1 MALSL
6 HTIHAAPGAR
16 KKKIR
21 IGRGGKRG
29 TYSGKGFKG
38 QKSRSGGRKGLK
50 RLGMRQLIE
59 QTHKLRGFKSLREKP
74 EVLNLK
80 NLAPIIKNN
89 DQVNPQ
95 FLVDKGLVKNTRKPI
110 KILGNGEIGVK
121 IELTGCL
128 VSLSAKEKI
137 EKAGGVVK
145 V

>member
-59 QTHKLRGFKSLREKP
+59 QTHKLRGFKSLQDKS
-74 EVLNLK
+74 VILNLK
-80 NLAPIIKNN
+80 NLAALVKDN

-95 FLVDKGLVKNTRKPI
+95 FLVDQGLVKNIRKPI

-121 IELTGCL
+121 IELAGCL

>member
-59 QTHKLRGFKSLREKP
+59 QTHKLRGFKSLQDKP
-74 EVLNLK
+74 VILNLK
-80 NLAPIIKNN
+80 NLAALVKDN

-95 FLVDKGLVKNTRKPI
+95 FLVDQGLVKNIRKPI

-121 IELTGCL
+121 IELAGCL